1 MPLKL
6 EDKRAIVTIVNDI
19 ASRSHSAI
27 VAEYRGITCV
37 QMTQLRQQAR
47 EGGVYLRVVRNTL
60 ARRAV
65 SNTSYECLQE
75 MLVGP
80 IILAF
85 SMEDPG
91 AAARVINKFVKTNK
105 NLIVKGIALSGQL
118 LPPTEIDKIAK
129 LPTYLEAISMLM
141 SVMSAPI
148 TQLARTLHEPH
159 AKLVRTIAAVG
170 DSKQEQAINI

>member
-6 EDKRAIVTIVNDI
+6 EDKRAIVAVVNDI
-19 ASRSHSAI
+19 ASQSHSAI
-27 VAEYRGITCV
+27 VAEYRGMSCA

-65 SNTSYECLQE
+65 SNTPYECLQE
-75 MLVGP
+75 ILVGP

-91 AAARVINKFVKTNK
+91 AAARVINNFIKTNK

-118 LPPTEIDKIAK
+118 LPPNNLDKVAK

-148 TQLARTLHEPH
+148 TQLVRTLAEPQ
-159 AKLVRTIAAVG
+159 AKLVRTIAAIG
-170 DSKQEQAINI
+170 DSKQE